1 MPEPPVCTG
10 GCQLTVADRPSRELV
25 ACTFPG
31 GSNAVPTVTVASPEA
46 PVLSVATTISVRPP
60 GATVLSRPDP
70 EIVSPAPPS
79 TLHVTGKD
87 LPSLR
92 VAVNCLLPPT
102 GTDGLAG
109 ETLNSAP
116 GGLWITKGGNG
127 WSAIVASSVAWYD

>member
-10 GCQLTVADRPSRELV
+10 GCQLTVADRPSRELT

-46 PVLSVATTISVRPP
+46 PVLSVVTT
-60 GATVLSRPDP
+60 
-70 EIVSPAPPS
+70 
-79 TLHVTGKD
+79 KD

-92 VAVNCLLPPT
+92 AAVNCLLPPT

-109 ETLNSAP
+109 ETLSSAP

-127 WSAIVASSVAWYD
+127 WSAI